1 MLDRDR
7 VVESMIYRPKL
18 MDCRCVVID
27 CGEMFRMDAAGDGV
41 STESKSPL
49 TLTVYIFSFECS
61 ISCLPLHPSTDVSPI
76 WNLGT

>member
-1 MLDRDR
+1 MSLLT
-7 VVESMIYRPKL
+7 VGK
-18 MDCRCVVID
+18 C
-27 CGEMFRMDAAGDGV
+27 FRMDAAGDGV

-49 TLTVYIFSFECS
+49 TLTVYIFSFECT